1 MIPESG
7 LDVGWFLKLMK
18 EWPKFVLFVYSFI
31 KINWKLLQYKFQW
44 EKGNIFCKTHW
55 REERT
60 KENERELFPR
70 ILFFSEHLC
79 SIVVS

>member
-31 KINWKLLQYKFQW
+31 KVNWKLLQYKFQW

-55 REERT
+55 RGRENKRKWERIIS
-60 KENERELFPR
+60 ENSFLLRTLM
-70 ILFFSEHLC
+70 
-79 SIVVS
+79 